1 MRVGERVAGRGSGCE
16 GLGGLRTECRH
27 GWRGRRAQGR
37 GRSVWRGGKGREG
50 EGGCSL
56 VEVAVRVGER
66 VAGRGSGSEG
76 LGGLR
81 VDLLGVSV

>member
-1 MRVGERVAGRGSGCE
+1 MRVGESVAGRGSVSE
-16 GLGGLRTECRH
+16 GLGGLRAVHRH

-56 VEVAVRVGER
+56 VE
-66 VAGRGSGSEG
+66 EG
-76 LGGLR
+76 WR
-81 VDLLGVSV
+81 